1 MKAIGEI
8 DFQNY
13 LESVL
18 DDKAYTDSRYFYTP
32 SDGFVRPKLD
42 SRVQRYQSPKAE
54 SNQALVKRKESFSIL
69 EGLRKYQNEHVLL
82 IGKPGSG
89 KSTALER
96 LLLEEAEKAKKNLQ
110 VKVPVLVRLRQ
121 YETSVIDLVQNF
133 LMEHGVF
140 LALDQLE
147 QLLIQG
153 RFLLLFDG
161 VNELPS
167 QKARTNLENFRSKF
181 RKTTPIILTTRHLI
195 LGGTAGV
202 ENELEMEPLTKEQ
215 MQEFVK
221 SHLSDQYKQ
230 MLPQIDDRLHKFA
243 ETPLLLVML
252 CGVFKQNHSIPSNLG
267 EAFREFANIHY
278 TKIKADV
285 PTYQNSQVVWS
296 KILQNLAFEMMQGN
310 SSKKEFSLRITR
322 LKAIELIQKQF
333 NKPYDQASLWLE
345 DLLKYHLI
353 QLYDGNQ
360 IEFRHQLIQEYYAA
374 EACVNDHSQLIVHAT
389 DPLWREVF
397 LFTNSLLQLHNNS
410 TDADSF
416 LLGMKRHVDASLR
429 DDEKLQQML
438 VQIYEKSDSVKA
450 PYKTAATRAF
460 YLELSGNFLIGQI
473 GWKDNVKDK
482 YNDLLY
488 SLTLDRDNFELSM
501 KIDEA
506 LKRAFERECELDN
519 LIEKFIEIEDFE
531 QELYELEF
539 DSFEYNKNLFSETI
553 KALERESDIL
563 EEKYYSLDDVLA
575 PELHYDLLMSEA
587 IQMSLWQHTFS
598 FSGTLIRPPSEAEY
612 CQYPAT
618 PAIEYKSEMKQAMKQ
633 LLDQMENLIAKAGS
647 FPEKHSE
654 EYRSWWQ
661 SDGYEWLRQFL
672 AIMQKYQD
680 IGHNWEL
687 DDSQKQLLRS
697 YYYANQLLVDCLN
710 SNSRINA
717 EVRQEIE
724 DTLLLPIA
732 ETEKQTTRQSGLI
745 PADNSQKL
753 INQPLIYND
762 YRGANI
768 GNLAHNVQGS
778 QNNTQ
783 YTTPSS

>member
-1 MKAIGEI
+1 
-8 DFQNY
+8 
-13 LESVL
+13 
-18 DDKAYTDSRYFYTP
+18 
-32 SDGFVRPKLD
+32 
-42 SRVQRYQSPKAE
+42 
-54 SNQALVKRKESFSIL
+54 
-69 EGLRKYQNEHVLL
+69 
-82 IGKPGSG
+82 
-89 KSTALER
+89 
-96 LLLEEAEKAKKNLQ
+96 
-110 VKVPVLVRLRQ
+110 
-121 YETSVIDLVQNF
+121 
-133 LMEHGVF
+133 
-140 LALDQLE
+140 
-147 QLLIQG
+147 
-153 RFLLLFDG
+153 
-161 VNELPS
+161 
-167 QKARTNLENFRSKF
+167 
-181 RKTTPIILTTRHLI
+181 
-195 LGGTAGV
+195 
-202 ENELEMEPLTKEQ
+202 
-215 MQEFVK
+215 
-221 SHLSDQYKQ
+221 
-230 MLPQIDDRLHKFA
+230 
-243 ETPLLLVML
+243 
-252 CGVFKQNHSIPSNLG
+252 
-267 EAFREFANIHY
+267 
-278 TKIKADV
+278 
-285 PTYQNSQVVWS
+285 
-296 KILQNLAFEMMQGN
+296 
-310 SSKKEFSLRITR
+310 
-322 LKAIELIQKQF
+322 
-333 NKPYDQASLWLE
+333 
-345 DLLKYHLI
+345 
-353 QLYDGNQ
+353 
-360 IEFRHQLIQEYYAA
+360 
-374 EACVNDHSQLIVHAT
+374 
-389 DPLWREVF
+389 
-397 LFTNSLLQLHNNS
+397 
-410 TDADSF
+410 
-416 LLGMKRHVDASLR
+416 
-429 DDEKLQQML
+429 
-438 VQIYEKSDSVKA
+438 
-450 PYKTAATRAF
+450 
-460 YLELSGNFLIGQI
+460 
-473 GWKDNVKDK
+473 
-482 YNDLLY
+482 
-488 SLTLDRDNFELSM
+488 M

-587 IQMSLWQHTFS
+587 IQMSLWHHTFS

-710 SNSRINA
+710 SNSLINA